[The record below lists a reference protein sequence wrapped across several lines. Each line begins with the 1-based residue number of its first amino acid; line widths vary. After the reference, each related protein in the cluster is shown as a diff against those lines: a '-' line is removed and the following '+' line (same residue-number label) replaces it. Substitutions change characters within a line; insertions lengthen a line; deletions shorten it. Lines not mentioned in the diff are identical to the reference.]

1 MEKNQLEDYEIDM
14 HATNLMRQMLVEY
27 KNLLQ
32 PSMQVLATPFFE
44 QHVNL
49 VVVLRNKSKA
59 DTES

>member
-14 HATNLMRQMLVEY
+14 HATNLVEY

-49 VVVLRNKSKA
+49 VVVLRNKGKA